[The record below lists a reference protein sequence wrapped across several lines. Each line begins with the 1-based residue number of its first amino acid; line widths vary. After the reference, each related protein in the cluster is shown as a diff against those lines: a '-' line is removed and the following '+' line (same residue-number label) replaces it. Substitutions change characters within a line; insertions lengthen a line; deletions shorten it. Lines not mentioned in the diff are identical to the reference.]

1 MGDLILGVDFGS
13 SKKRIRDDAVTA
25 AMLASGLDTPP
36 EVLALFYESIVD
48 TSPCEMIPYHSPES
62 DPA

>member
-1 MGDLILGVDFGS
+1 MGDLVLVDFK
-13 SKKRIRDDAVTA
+13 SKRRNDALTA

-48 TSPCEMIPYHSPES
+48 TAPCEMIPYHSPES

>member
-1 MGDLILGVDFGS
+1 MGSVIEVDFK
-13 SKKRIRDDAVTA
+13 SKRRNDALTA

-48 TSPCEMIPYHSPES
+48 TAPCEMIPYHSPES